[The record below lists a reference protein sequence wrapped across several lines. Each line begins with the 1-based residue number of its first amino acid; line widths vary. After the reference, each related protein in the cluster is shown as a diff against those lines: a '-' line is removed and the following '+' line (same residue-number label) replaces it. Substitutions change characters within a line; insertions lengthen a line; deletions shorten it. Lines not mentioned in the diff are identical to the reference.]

1 VVRLRPIQPHHPG
14 PNCVGGTDPA
24 VSPYDGFSN
33 AMKNVKQI
41 GLAFGSSGS
50 YASGIAMNGTTGTF
64 TLTQFVITP

>member
-1 VVRLRPIQPHHPG
+1 
-14 PNCVGGTDPA
+14 
-24 VSPYDGFSN
+24 
-33 AMKNVKQI
+33 MKNVKQI